1 MNRDTARKI
10 LFWCGVINYGVL
22 LVWFL
27 VFIFAHDWIYL
38 LHSRWFHL
46 PAEQFDMLHYVG
58 MSIFK
63 IGVLLLNVA
72 PYFALQLTR
81 RA

>member
-1 MNRDTARKI
+1 MDRVAVRKM

-22 LVWFL
+22 LLWFL
-27 VFIFAHDWIYL
+27 VFIFAHDWIYF

-46 PAEQFDMLHYVG
+46 SGEQFDMLHYAG

-63 IGVLLLNVA
+63 IGILLFNVA
-72 PYFALQLTR
+72 PYFALHIVR
-81 RA
+81 RV

>member
-1 MNRDTARKI
+1 M

-22 LVWFL
+22 LLWFL
-27 VFIFAHDWIYL
+27 VFIFAHDWIYF

-46 PAEQFDMLHYVG
+46 SVGQFDMLHYTG

-63 IGVLLLNVA
+63 IGILLFNVA
-72 PYFALQLTR
+72 PYFALHIVR
-81 RA
+81 HV